1 MRNSS
6 ANPENQ
12 KLKIGMTK
20 SAITLTPPTVGRPSA
35 DLSADKMPDLCCDYI
50 QKYSRPIGFLYFYR
64 PINIILSADWSDY
77 IKDITRRLPKS
88 VPILHN
94 RPIVG
99 RQSADTPADD
109 RPTVGRHTGR

>member
-20 SAITLTPPTVGRPSA
+20 SAITLTPPTVGRPSD

-50 QKYSRPIGFLYFYR
+50 QKYSRPMGFLYFYR
-64 PINIILSADWSDY
+64 PINIILSANWSAY
-77 IKDITRRLPKS
+77 IKDITRLLPKS
-88 VPILHN
+88 VQKLYN
-94 RPIVG
+94 RQIVG
-99 RQSADTPADD
+99 Q
-109 RPTVGRHTGR
+109 HTSR

>member
-35 DLSADKMPDLCCDYI
+35 RFMMRLQSEIQLADRIFVFLSADKHH
-50 QKYSRPIGFLYFYR
+50 F
-64 PINIILSADWSDY
+64 
-77 IKDITRRLPKS
+77 
-88 VPILHN
+88 
-94 RPIVG
+94 VG
-99 RQSADTPADD
+99 RLE
-109 RPTVGRHTGR
+109 R